1 MPKKN
6 APSPQPQT
14 HFETV
19 PLEVVA
25 KIAEIDT
32 PLELTRAPV
41 ESTVQPPPPKPAS
54 RTKK

>member
-6 APSPQPQT
+6 APSTKPQL
-14 HFETV
+14 HFEQV

-32 PLELTRAPV
+32 PFELTRAPA
-41 ESTVQPPPPKPAS
+41 KPAIQPRS
-54 RTKK
+54 APIKKR